1 VDEAVAV
8 KRVADEFEAD
18 LVCGLLRSAGIEC
31 GHRPTE
37 DIDSAYDNF
46 ADVGPHEV
54 IVHPDDLEAA
64 RELLADAESAGD
76 EPPEEEQPQ
85 EEQPQ

>member
-1 VDEAVAV
+1 MDEAVAV

-37 DIDSAYDNF
+37 QIDSAYDNF

-54 IVHPDDLEAA
+54 IVHPDDLAAA
-64 RELLADAESAGD
+64 REVLADAESADAETAGD
-76 EPPEEEQPQ
+76 EPPE
-85 EEQPQ
+85 

>member
-1 VDEAVAV
+1 VDEGVAV

-31 GHRPTE
+31 AHRPTD
-37 DIDSAYDNF
+37 DIDSTYDNF
-46 ADVGPHEV
+46 FGDAGPHEV

-76 EPPEEEQPQ
+76 ELPEEEPA
-85 EEQPQ
+85 